1 MSPSAVDIN
10 VQAETDTTGVLVPN
24 PRDPNAL
31 AAWRKTGSVPTG
43 IAAFSTSDMFK
54 SPACF
59 NRPKAK
65 RWDHYISAEAK
76 ARKPSSLKGAAKY
89 LSRPGMISLGGG
101 LPSSE
106 SFPFQELS
114 LKVPK
119 APGFSE
125 EETRVSGTTITA
137 GKRDIKEGKSLF
149 GMIENIN
156 DEGRVA
162 DICRFGGCAQL
173 RTVGRVCA
181 DGSICHRTHRGI
193 LFLSII
199 SKSIN

>member
-1 MSPSAVDIN
+1 MSPSAVDVN
-10 VQAETDTTGVLVPN
+10 VQAETDTTAVLVPN
-24 PRDPNAL
+24 PFDPNAL

-43 IAAFSTSDMFK
+43 TAAFSNSDMFK

-65 RWDHYISAEAK
+65 RWDHYISTEAK

-137 GKRDIKEGKSLF
+137 GKHDIKEGKSLL
-149 GMIENIN
+149 
-156 DEGRVA
+156 GRVA
-162 DICRFGGCAQL
+162 KYQ
-173 RTVGRVCA
+173 
-181 DGSICHRTHRGI
+181 
-193 LFLSII
+193 
-199 SKSIN
+199 